1 MTTSTK
7 QVKIILVQYAPDVD
21 AVLINV
27 VPQVVLDDGT
37 VYEQPF
43 LSIRTTQT
51 ELTAATTNTGNTT
64 GIWGDAEVSVVVN
77 AAIAPVTTQAPTTTA
92 PTTIAPTV

>member
-1 MTTSTK
+1 MTTLTK
-7 QVKIILVQYAPDVD
+7 QVKIILVQYTPDVD

-27 VPQVVLDDGT
+27 VPQVVLNDGT

-43 LSIRTTQT
+43 LNIQTTQT
-51 ELTAATTNTGNTT
+51 ELTAATAITGNTT

-77 AAIAPVTTQAPTTTA
+77 AAMVPVTTQAPTTIAPTTTA
-92 PTTIAPTV
+92 PTV